1 MKITEDTVDK
11 IAHLAR
17 LEVNAEEKEQL
28 MADMSRIL
36 SFMDKLNEVDTSN
49 VEPLVYMTDEVNTFR
64 EDVIKEVITHEEA
77 LQNAPEHDENYFMI
91 PKVIE
96 TRSHADGKADKSV

>member
-36 SFMDKLNEVDTSN
+36 TFMDKLNEVDTSN
-49 VEPLVYMTDEVNTFR
+49 VEPLVYMTEEVNVFRKDEV
-64 EDVIKEVITHEEA
+64 KELITHEEA
-77 LQNAPEHDENYFMI
+77 LQNAPEHDENYFLV

-96 TRSHADGKADKSV
+96 TRDHADGKADKSV